1 MKLKYFKSDY
11 IIWLGFIVLISSCK
25 KDELLNPISD
35 TQISDATSFSTAS
48 RIKGQVLGLY
58 SSLKNGQMYAG
69 RVLIY
74 GDIKGEDFLN
84 EGSNLVTGFDVWNLN
99 PTNSSANSVQDLW
112 YRAYYTINSA
122 NVFLDGMDAGGSQV
136 VGQPLAEN
144 FMAEAKFVRALCYLQ
159 LMQFY
164 AKPFAAGAAN
174 LGVPLRLTG
183 LKEAGHSDL
192 VRSSVDEVYKQI
204 LKDLNEAESGLPATY
219 SSASDKVTRAHKNTA
234 IALKSRVYLAMQ
246 RYPDVI
252 TEANKIVSMNAPFQ
266 AATGENNKLNTN
278 ISAVFSSYTTSESI
292 LSMPMSATSGD
303 FPGTQNQ
310 LAFYYT
316 PTTAQG
322 GVGNGEYS
330 LNPAGIISN
339 TGWKIAD
346 ARRGLT
352 KVSPNGKTWLMK
364 WKVPSPYTD
373 WVPVIRYS
381 EVMLNL
387 AEALSRT
394 GAGVDTRAVALLNAV
409 RQRSDATTTFS
420 FTTKED
426 LTQAILTER
435 RIELLGEGFRNFDL
449 MRLLQTIP
457 AKGIAPS
464 KKPTDDG
471 YIWPLS
477 AVELNLNK
485 LAVDN

>member
-1 MKLKYFKSDY
+1 MKLKYFKSNY

-25 KDELLNPISD
+25 KDELLNPISE

-112 YRAYYTINSA
+112 SRAYYTINSA
-122 NVFLDGMDAGGSQV
+122 NVFLDGMEAGGSQV
-136 VGQPLAEN
+136 VGQPFAEN
-144 FMAEAKFVRALCYLQ
+144 YKAEAKFVRAICYLQ
-159 LMQFY
+159 LLQFY
-164 AKPFAAGAAN
+164 AKPYAAGGSN
-174 LGVPLRLTG
+174 PGVPLRLTG
-183 LKEAGHSDL
+183 LREAGHSDL
-192 VRSSVDEVYKQI
+192 VRSPVEDVYKQI
-204 LKDLNEAESGLPATY
+204 IKDLNEAESGLPDTY
-219 SSASDKVTRAHKNTA
+219 SSASDKVTRAHKNAA

-252 TEANKIVSMNAPFQ
+252 TEANKIVSATAPFQ
-266 AATGENNKLNTN
+266 ATSGANNKLNAN
-278 ISAVFSSYTTSESI
+278 IAAVFSSYTTSESI
-292 LSMPMSATSGD
+292 LSMPMSSTSGD

-310 LAFYYT
+310 LAFYYS

-339 TGWKIAD
+339 TGWLPTD

-352 KVSPNGKTWLMK
+352 KVSPNGKRWLMK
-364 WKVPSPYTD
+364 WTVPSPYTD

-387 AEALSRT
+387 AEALART
-394 GAGVDTRAVALLNAV
+394 GAAVDSRALDLLNAV
-409 RQRSDATTTFS
+409 RQRSDASTTFS
-420 FTTKED
+420 FTAKED
-426 LTQAILTER
+426 LIQGILTER

>member
-1 MKLKYFKSDY
+1 MKLKYFKSDN
-11 IIWLGFIVLISSCK
+11 ILWVALAILFASCNK
-25 KDELLNPISD
+25 ETLLNPVSE
-35 TQISDATSFSTAS
+35 TQISDATAFSTAS
-48 RIKGQVLGLY
+48 RIRGQVLGLY

-122 NVFLDGMDAGGSQV
+122 NVFLDGMDAGGIQI
-136 VGQPLAEN
+136 VGKDLADN
-144 FMAEAKFVRALCYLQ
+144 YMAEAKFVRALCYVQ
-159 LMQFY
+159 LLQFY
-164 AKPFAAGAAN
+164 AKPFAAGGSN

-183 LKEAGHSDL
+183 LKEAGHSNL
-192 VRSSVDEVYKQI
+192 ARSTVDEVYKQI
-204 LKDLNEAESGLPATY
+204 IKDLNEAEAGLPPTY
-219 SSASDKVTRAHKNTA
+219 SAASDKVTRAHKNTA

-246 RYPDVI
+246 RYSDVI
-252 TEANKIVSMNAPFQ
+252 TEANKIVSATAPFQ
-266 AATGENNKLNTN
+266 ATTGENNKLNAN
-278 ISAVFSSYTTSESI
+278 IAAVFSTYLTSESI
-292 LSMPMSATSGD
+292 LSMPMSTTAGD

-339 TGWKIAD
+339 TGWVSTD
-346 ARRGLT
+346 ARRALT

-364 WKVPSPYTD
+364 WTVPSPYTD

-387 AEALSRT
+387 AEALART
-394 GAGVDTRAVALLNAV
+394 STGVDSRALALLNAV
-409 RQRSDATTTFS
+409 RQRSDATTTFN
-420 FTTKED
+420 FNTKEE

-471 YIWPLS
+471 YIWPIS
-477 AVELNLNK
+477 AIELNLNK